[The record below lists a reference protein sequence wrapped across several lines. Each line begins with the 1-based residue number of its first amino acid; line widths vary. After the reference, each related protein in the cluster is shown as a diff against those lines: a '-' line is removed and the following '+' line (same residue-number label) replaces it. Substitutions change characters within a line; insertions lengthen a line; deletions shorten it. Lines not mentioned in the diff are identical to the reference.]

1 MAYTITIDPTVLA
14 PGGALD
20 QQMATP
26 LNYNWVGGIG
36 FVPITPPPATPT
48 WSIQQKARVAFGVF
62 GDYLTYADESL
73 VVNEHP
79 RAVSFRADGT
89 CVLQDE
95 EFEGLSTTDRVVLA
109 NLVNKGIAIVTLNGG
124 APMTGYAVAHTIRF

>member
-1 MAYTITIDPTVLA
+1 MAYTITINPTVLA

-20 QQMATP
+20 QQMTTP
-26 LNYNWVGGIG
+26 LNYSWIGGIG
-36 FVPITPPPATPT
+36 FAPITPPPATPS
-48 WSIQQKARVAFGVF
+48 WAIQLKAVVAFGLL

-79 RAVSFRADGT
+79 HTVAFRGDGT

-109 NLVNKGIAIVTLNGG
+109 NLVNKGVAIVSKNGG
-124 APMTGYAVAHTIRF
+124 AALTGYQVAHTIRF